1 MTAIRII
8 SKEDGFSL
16 VELLI
21 YMFMFIVVM
30 GALYS
35 VFTGNTKSYSS
46 QENKV
51 EMVQDLRAAM
61 HLLVS
66 DIRMAGLDPTGVG
79 GIGFVNNADDK
90 YDTDGNSIHFT
101 MDFDGDGA
109 IDNSE
114 DINYFLKNSG
124 GVQQIVRRTG
134 DGSEPVVAENITGFS
149 FTYLFA
155 DGDPPG
161 IPDETDGDTTNDL
174 GDIRSV
180 QIAITGETAEVD
192 PVTRQKKTRSQTS
205 WAVIR
210 NAGIE

>member
-1 MTAIRII
+1 MTGIRII
-8 SKEDGFSL
+8 KKEDGFSL

-21 YMFMFIVVM
+21 YMLMFIVVM

-35 VFTGNTKSYSS
+35 VFIGNTKSYSS

-66 DIRMAGLDPTGVG
+66 DIRMAGLDPTGAG
-79 GIGFVNNADDK
+79 GIGFLNNADDK

-114 DINYFLKNSG
+114 DINYYLKNSG
-124 GVQQIVRRTG
+124 ANQQIVRRTG
-134 DGSEPVVAENITGFS
+134 DGNEPVVAENITSFS
-149 FTYLFA
+149 LTYLFD
-155 DGDPPG
+155 DGDTG
-161 IPDETDGDTTNDL
+161 TPDESDGDTTNDF

-180 QIAITGETAEVD
+180 QIAITGETAEAD
-192 PVTRQKKTRSQTS
+192 PVTRQKKTRSHTS

-210 NAGIE
+210 NAGIIQ

>member
-1 MTAIRII
+1 MTGISII
-8 SKEDGFSL
+8 KKEDGFSL

-21 YMFMFIVVM
+21 YMLMFIVVM

-35 VFTGNTKSYSS
+35 VFIGNTKSYSS

-66 DIRMAGLDPTGVG
+66 DIRMAGLDPTDAD
-79 GIGFVNNADDK
+79 GIGFVDDADDK

-101 MDFDGDGA
+101 MDFDGNGA

-114 DINYFLKNSG
+114 NINYFLKNSG

-134 DGSEPVVAENITGFS
+134 DGSEPVVAENIRSLS
-149 FTYLFA
+149 FTYRFE
-155 DGDPPG
+155 DGDTG
-161 IPDETDGDTTNDL
+161 TPDESDGDTTNDFE
-174 GDIRSV
+174 DIRSV
-180 QIAITGETAEVD
+180 LIAMTGETAEVD
-192 PVTRQKKTRSQTS
+192 AVTREKKTRMQTS
-205 WAVIR
+205 WVIIR
-210 NAGIE
+210 NAGIN

>member
-1 MTAIRII
+1 MTGISII
-8 SKEDGFSL
+8 NKKDGFSL

-21 YMFMFIVVM
+21 YMLMFIVVM

-35 VFTGNTKSYSS
+35 VFIGNTKSYSS
-46 QENKV
+46 QENKM

-61 HLLVS
+61 HLMVG
-66 DIRMAGLDPTGVG
+66 DIRMAGLDPTDAD
-79 GIGFVNNADDK
+79 GIGFVDDADDK

-101 MDFDGDGA
+101 MDFDGNGA

-114 DINYFLKNSG
+114 DINYFLRNSG

-134 DGSEPVVAENITGFS
+134 DGNEPVVAENITSLS
-149 FTYLFA
+149 FTYVFE
-155 DGDPPG
+155 DGDTG
-161 IPDETDGDTTNDL
+161 TPDESDGDTTNDFE
-174 GDIRSV
+174 DVRSV
-180 QIAITGETAEVD
+180 QIALTGETAEVD

>member
-1 MTAIRII
+1 MTGSSII
-8 SKEDGFSL
+8 NKEDGFSL
-16 VELLI
+16 VELFI
-21 YMFMFIVVM
+21 YMAMFIVVM

-35 VFTGNTKSYSS
+35 VFIGNTKSYSS

-66 DIRMAGLDPTGVG
+66 DIRMAGLDPTDAD
-79 GIGFVNNADDK
+79 GIGFVDNADDK

-101 MDFDGDGA
+101 MDFDGNGA
-109 IDNSE
+109 IDTSE

-134 DGSEPVVAENITGFS
+134 DGSEPVVAENITSFS
-149 FTYLFA
+149 LTYLFE
-155 DGDPPG
+155 DGDTG
-161 IPDETDGDTTNDL
+161 TPDESDGDTTNDFEH
-174 GDIRSV
+174 IRSV
-180 QIAITGETAEVD
+180 QIAMTGETAEVD

>member
-1 MTAIRII
+1 MTGISII
-8 SKEDGFSL
+8 KKEDGFSL

-21 YMFMFIVVM
+21 YMVMFIVVM

-61 HLLVS
+61 HLIMG
-66 DIRMAGLDPTGVG
+66 DTRMAGLDPTGVG
-79 GIGFVNNADDK
+79 GIGFVDDADDRF
-90 YDTDGNSIHFT
+90 DTDGNSIHFT
-101 MDFDGDGA
+101 MDFDGSGV

-114 DINYFLKNSG
+114 NINYFLKNAG
-124 GVQQIVRRTG
+124 GVQQVVRRTG
-134 DGSEPVVAENITGFS
+134 DGGEPVVAENITGLA

-155 DGDPPG
+155 DGDTG

-174 GDIRSV
+174 EDIRSV
-180 QIAITGETAEVD
+180 QIAMTGETAEVD

-205 WAVIR
+205 WVVIR
-210 NAGIE
+210 NAGID

>member
-1 MTAIRII
+1 MTGIRII
-8 SKEDGFSL
+8 SKENGFTL

-21 YMFMFIVVM
+21 YMVMFMVVM

-61 HLLVS
+61 HLMVS

-79 GIGFVNNADDK
+79 GIGFVDDADDR

-101 MDFDGDGA
+101 MDFDGSGA

-114 DINYFLKNSG
+114 NINYFLKNAG

-134 DGSEPVVAENITGFS
+134 DGNEPVVAENITSLS
-149 FTYLFA
+149 FTYLFG
-155 DGDPPG
+155 DGDTG
-161 IPDETDGDTTNDL
+161 TPDESDGDTTNDL
-174 GDIRSV
+174 EDIRSA
-180 QIAITGETAEVD
+180 QIAITAETAQVD

-210 NAGIE
+210 NAGID

>member
-1 MTAIRII
+1 MTGISII
-8 SKEDGFSL
+8 NKEDGFSL

-21 YMFMFIVVM
+21 YMVMFIVVM

-35 VFTGNTKSYSS
+35 VFIGNTKSYSS

-79 GIGFVNNADDK
+79 GIGFLNNADDK

-101 MDFDGDGA
+101 MDFDGNGA

-114 DINYFLKNSG
+114 DINYFLKNAG
-124 GVQQIVRRTG
+124 GIQQIVRRTG
-134 DGSEPVVAENITGFS
+134 DGNEPVVAENITSFS
-149 FTYLFA
+149 LTYLFK
-155 DGDPPG
+155 DGDTG
-161 IPDETDGDTTNDL
+161 TPDESDADTTNDFE
-174 GDIRSV
+174 DIRSV
-180 QIAITGETAEVD
+180 QIAMTGETAEVD
-192 PVTRQKKTRSQTS
+192 SVTRQKKTRSQTS

>member
-1 MTAIRII
+1 MTGSSII
-8 SKEDGFSL
+8 NKEDGFSL
-16 VELLI
+16 VELFI
-21 YMFMFIVVM
+21 YMAMFIVVM

-35 VFTGNTKSYSS
+35 VFIGNTKSYSS

-66 DIRMAGLDPTGVG
+66 DIRMAGLDPTDAD
-79 GIGFVNNADDK
+79 GIGFVDNADDK

-101 MDFDGDGA
+101 MDFDGNGA

-134 DGSEPVVAENITGFS
+134 DGSEPVVAENITSFS
-149 FTYLFA
+149 LTYLFE
-155 DGDPPG
+155 DGDTG
-161 IPDETDGDTTNDL
+161 TPDESDGDTTNDFEH
-174 GDIRSV
+174 IRSV
-180 QIAITGETAEVD
+180 QIAMTGETAEVD

-205 WAVIR
+205 WVVIR
-210 NAGIE
+210 NAGID

>member
-1 MTAIRII
+1 MTGIRII
-8 SKEDGFSL
+8 NKEDGFSL

-21 YMFMFIVVM
+21 YMVMFIVVM

-35 VFTGNTKSYSS
+35 VFIGNTKSYSS

-79 GIGFVNNADDK
+79 GIGFLNDADDK

-114 DINYFLKNSG
+114 DINYYLKNSG

-134 DGSEPVVAENITGFS
+134 DGNEPVVAENMTSFS
-149 FTYLFA
+149 LTYLFE
-155 DGDPPG
+155 DGDTG
-161 IPDETDGDTTNDL
+161 IPDESDGDTTNDFE
-174 GDIRSV
+174 DIRSV
-180 QIAITGETAEVD
+180 QIAMTGETAEVD

>member
-1 MTAIRII
+1 MTGIRII

-21 YMFMFIVVM
+21 YMVMFIVVM

-35 VFTGNTKSYSS
+35 VFIGNTKSYSS

-66 DIRMAGLDPTGVG
+66 DIRMAGLDPTDAD
-79 GIGFVNNADDK
+79 GIGFVDDADDK

-101 MDFDGDGA
+101 MDFDGNGA

-114 DINYFLKNSG
+114 NINYFLKNSG

-134 DGSEPVVAENITGFS
+134 DGNEPVVAENITSLS
-149 FTYLFA
+149 FTYLFE
-155 DGDPPG
+155 DGDAG
-161 IPDETDGDTTNDL
+161 TPDESDGDTTNDFE
-174 GDIRSV
+174 DIKSV

-192 PVTRQKKTRSQTS
+192 AVTRQKKTWSQTS

-210 NAGIE
+210 NAGIG

>member
-1 MTAIRII
+1 MTGIRII
-8 SKEDGFSL
+8 KKKDGFSL

-21 YMFMFIVVM
+21 YMLMFIVVM

-35 VFTGNTKSYSS
+35 VFIGNTKSYSS

-66 DIRMAGLDPTGVG
+66 DIRMAGLDPTGAG
-79 GIGFVNNADDK
+79 GIGFLNNADDK

-114 DINYFLKNSG
+114 DINYYLKNSG
-124 GVQQIVRRTG
+124 ANQQIVRRTG
-134 DGSEPVVAENITGFS
+134 DGNEPVVAENITSFS
-149 FTYLFA
+149 LTYLFD
-155 DGDPPG
+155 DGDTG
-161 IPDETDGDTTNDL
+161 TPDESDGDTTNDF

-180 QIAITGETAEVD
+180 QIAMTGVTAEAD

-210 NAGIE
+210 NAGIEQ

>member
-1 MTAIRII
+1 MTGISII
-8 SKEDGFSL
+8 NKEDGFSL

-21 YMFMFIVVM
+21 YMLMFIVVM

-35 VFTGNTKSYSS
+35 VFIGNTKSYSS

-79 GIGFVNNADDK
+79 GIGFLNNADDK

-101 MDFDGDGA
+101 MDFNGNGA

-124 GVQQIVRRTG
+124 GGQQIVRRTG
-134 DGSEPVVAENITGFS
+134 DGNEPVVAENIISFS
-149 FTYLFA
+149 LTYLFE
-155 DGDPPG
+155 DWDTGT
-161 IPDETDGDTTNDL
+161 PDESDADTTNDFEH
-174 GDIRSV
+174 IRSV
-180 QIAITGETAEVD
+180 QIAMTGETAEVD
-192 PVTRQKKTRSQTS
+192 PVTRQIKTRSQTS

>member
-1 MTAIRII
+1 MTGIRII
-8 SKEDGFSL
+8 RKEDGFSL

-21 YMFMFIVVM
+21 YMVMFIVVM
-30 GALYS
+30 GAVYS
-35 VFTGNTKSYSS
+35 VFIGNTKSYSS

-66 DIRMAGLDPTGVG
+66 DIRMAGLDPTDAD
-79 GIGFVNNADDK
+79 GIGFVDDPDDK

-101 MDFDGDGA
+101 MDFDANGA

-114 DINYFLKNSG
+114 DINYYLKNAG

-134 DGSEPVVAENITGFS
+134 DGNEPVVAENITSLS
-149 FTYLFA
+149 FTYLFE
-155 DGDPPG
+155 DGDTG
-161 IPDETDGDTTNDL
+161 TPDESDGDTTNDFD
-174 GDIRSV
+174 DIKSV
-180 QIAITGETAEVD
+180 QVAITGETAEVD
-192 PVTRQKKTRSQTS
+192 PVTRQKKTWSQTS

-210 NAGIE
+210 NAGID

>member
-1 MTAIRII
+1 MTGIRII
-8 SKEDGFSL
+8 SKEKGFTL
-16 VELLI
+16 VELFV
-21 YMFMFIVVM
+21 YMVMFMVVM

-61 HLLVS
+61 HLMVS

-79 GIGFVNNADDK
+79 GIGFVDNADDK

-101 MDFDGDGA
+101 MDFDGNGA

-134 DGSEPVVAENITGFS
+134 DGSEPVVAENITSFS
-149 FTYLFA
+149 LTYLFE
-155 DGDPPG
+155 DGDTG
-161 IPDETDGDTTNDL
+161 TPDESDGDTTNDFEH
-174 GDIRSV
+174 IRSV
-180 QIAITGETAEVD
+180 QIAMTGETAEVD

-210 NAGIE
+210 NAGID

>member
-21 YMFMFIVVM
+21 YMLMFTVVM

-46 QENKV
+46 QENKM

-61 HLLVS
+61 HLIVG
-66 DIRMAGLDPTGVG
+66 DTRMAGLDPTGVG

-134 DGSEPVVAENITGFS
+134 DGNEPVVAENITSLS
-149 FTYLFA
+149 FTYVFE
-155 DGDPPG
+155 DGDTG
-161 IPDETDGDTTNDL
+161 TPDESDGDTTNDFK
-174 GDIRSV
+174 DVRSV
-180 QIAITGETAEVD
+180 QIAMTGETAEVD

>member
-16 VELLI
+16 VELFI
-21 YMFMFIVVM
+21 YMAMFIVVT

-35 VFTGNTKSYSS
+35 VFIGNTKSYSS

-61 HLLVS
+61 HLMVG
-66 DIRMAGLDPTGVG
+66 DIRMAGLDPTDAD
-79 GIGFVNNADDK
+79 GIGFVDDADDK

-101 MDFDGDGA
+101 MDFDGNGA

-114 DINYFLKNSG
+114 SINYFLRNSG

-134 DGSEPVVAENITGFS
+134 DGNEPVVAENITSFS
-149 FTYLFA
+149 LTYLFE
-155 DGDPPG
+155 DGHTG
-161 IPDETDGDTTNDL
+161 MPDESDGDTTNDFE
-174 GDIRSV
+174 DIRSV
-180 QIAITGETAEVD
+180 QIAMTGETAEVD